1 MELQLHRASLLHVR
15 RLCRVEV
22 PWHIECEQNLSA
34 LRIAKQSLSEFLAR
48 TDERMNIPPSRYL
61 E

>member
-15 RLCRVEV
+15 RLCGVEV
-22 PWHIECEQNLSA
+22 SGHIECEQNLSA
-34 LRIAKQSLSEFLAR
+34 LRIAKQSLPEFFAR
-48 TDERMNIPPSRYL
+48 TDERMNVTPSRYL